1 MTAHRTNMSKKER
14 DARSKLTKIVHDLGL
29 LRGTIRDI
37 ERYCGS
43 TDCKCIKG
51 QKHPMTCLSQMK
63 DGKAKSI
70 YIAQHNK
77 EKATE
82 WLNNYKQAKELLEI
96 ISDECIGRLKR
107 KD

>member
-1 MTAHRTNMSKKER
+1 MTTYRAHMSKRER
-14 DARSKLTKIVHDLGL
+14 EARSKLTKIVHDLGL

-37 ERYCGS
+37 ERCCGS
-43 TDCKCIKG
+43 TDCKCIRG

-63 DGKAKSI
+63 NGKSRSI
-70 YIAQHNK
+70 YIAQKDK
-77 EKATE
+77 EKAIE

-96 ISDECIGRLKR
+96 ICDECIGRLKG